1 MSVSVLLV
9 SHGRLSQ
16 ILLETVEDVLGELTL
31 PTEVLEVR
39 RVNDTDPLVRMGERV
54 IEKLDQGDGVLVLTD
69 AFGSTPSNIA
79 NRIARSVQAELVA
92 DPQLTFQARFLRAVR
107 FHSGAGSQIET
118 PRRPPSTVASA
129 SAGRARPG

>member
-69 AFGSTPSNIA
+69 AFGSTPSNSA
-79 NRIARSVQAELVA
+79 NRIARSVQARVVA
-92 DPQLTFQARFLRAVR
+92 GLNLPMLFKVYNYPQLSLAELAAAAVE
-107 FHSGAGSQIET
+107 GG
-118 PRRPPSTVASA
+118 RRGILECEAH
-129 SAGRARPG
+129 

>member
-79 NRIARSVQAELVA
+79 NRIARSVQARVVA
-92 DPQLTFQARFLRAVR
+92 GLNLPMLFKVYNYPQLSLAELAAAAVE
-107 FHSGAGSQIET
+107 GV
-118 PRRPPSTVASA
+118 RRGILECEAH
-129 SAGRARPG
+129 